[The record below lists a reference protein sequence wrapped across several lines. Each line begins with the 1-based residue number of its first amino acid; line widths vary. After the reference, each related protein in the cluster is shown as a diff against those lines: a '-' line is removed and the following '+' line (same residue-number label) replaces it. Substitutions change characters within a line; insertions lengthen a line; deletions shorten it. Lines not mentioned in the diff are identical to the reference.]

1 MHKINI
7 KPLSVNE
14 AWKGRRY
21 KTDKYK
27 KYQKE
32 VLLLLPKLLINKECD
47 LDLTLEFGFSNLSSD
62 IDNPVKMILDIFQK
76 KYGFNDS
83 KIFKLKICKKKVEKS
98 KEYFKFEIKEI
109 NKRYEIKN

>member
-1 MHKINI
+1 MHKVDI

-14 AWKGRRY
+14 AWKGKRY

-32 VLLLLPKLLINKECD
+32 VLILLPKLDINKESF
-47 LDLTLEFGFSNLSSD
+47 LNITLEFGFSNLSSD

-76 KYGFNDS
+76 KYGFNDA
-83 KIFKLKICKKKVEKS
+83 KIFKLKLYKKKVEKS
-98 KEYFKFEIKEI
+98 QEYFKFEIKEI
-109 NKRYEIKN
+109 TKKK

>member
-1 MHKINI
+1 MHKIDI

-14 AWKGRRY
+14 AWKGKRY

-27 KYQKE
+27 KYQKD
-32 VLLLLPKLLINKECD
+32 VLILLPKLDINKESF
-47 LDLTLEFGFSNLSSD
+47 LNINLEFGFSNLSSD

-83 KIFKLKICKKKVEKS
+83 KIFKLKLSKKKVEKS
-98 KEYFKFEIKEI
+98 QEYFKFEIKEI
-109 NKRYEIKN
+109 TK

>member
-1 MHKINI
+1 MHKIDI

-14 AWKGRRY
+14 AWEGKRY

-27 KYQKE
+27 KYQKD
-32 VLLLLPKLLINKECD
+32 VLILLPKLDINKESF
-47 LDLTLEFGFSNLSSD
+47 LNINLEFGFSNLSSD

-83 KIFKLKICKKKVEKS
+83 KIFKLKLSKKKVEKS
-98 KEYFKFEIKEI
+98 QEYFKFEIKEI
-109 NKRYEIKN
+109 TK